1 MKKGEFLNYCA
12 SSRQEREQQAEA
24 IDRLSSEL
32 RWQRFE
38 NAASWVV
45 SRLYAVDGEDVRM
58 LAAYIDS
65 GTIDEASR

>member
-12 SSRQEREQQAEA
+12 GSRREREQAEA

-45 SRLYAVDGEDVRM
+45 SRLYAVDEEDVRM

>member
-12 SSRQEREQQAEA
+12 SSRQEREQAEA

-45 SRLYAVDGEDVRM
+45 SRLYAVDEEDVRM

>member
-12 SSRQEREQQAEA
+12 ARRREQEQAEA
-24 IDRLSSEL
+24 IDRLATDL

-38 NAASWVV
+38 DAASWVAQ
-45 SRLYAVDGEDVRM
+45 RLYAVDEEDVRI

-65 GTIDEASR
+65 GTTDGQ